1 MTNEFANISASTTAA
16 QNQVTAVN
24 SIVRTLQYISG
35 QFSSITYAGPTTVQ
49 IYSGPGRLVNVSIVI
64 SGGGTIE
71 FYDTASI
78 TALPANSLMFAMAGN
93 SPLGIT
99 QIGVQFS
106 DGVALVLGSGV
117 SANVTYS
124 VG

>member
-1 MTNEFANISASTTAA
+1 
-16 QNQVTAVN
+16 
-24 SIVRTLQYISG
+24 
-35 QFSSITYAGPTTVQ
+35 
-49 IYSGPGRLVNVSIVI
+49 VNVSIVI

>member
-1 MTNEFANISASTTAA
+1 MANEYANISASTTAA

-24 SIVRTLQYISG
+24 AIVRTLQYISG
-35 QFSSITYAGPTTVQ
+35 QFSSLTYAGPQTVQ
-49 IYSGPGRLVNVSIVI
+49 LYSGAGRLVSVSIVI

-78 TALPANSLMFAMAGN
+78 TALPANSLMFAMAGS
-93 SPLGIT
+93 SPLGVT
-99 QIGVQFS
+99 QIGIQFS
-106 DGVALVLGSGV
+106 DGVAMVLGSGV
-117 SANVTYS
+117 SVNATYS